1 MEKGEGR
8 VGSSGGGGDGGYVCV
23 SMGKKECCQRPWLWN
38 FSPAKSQ
45 LSAKQS
51 DDYTII
57 YY

>member
-1 MEKGEGR
+1 MGKGEGG
-8 VGSSGGGGDGGYVCV
+8 VGCSGGGGDGGYVCV

-45 LSAKQS
+45 LSAKQN
-51 DDYTII
+51 DDYTI